1 MSWNRSERKK
11 TGERRKKVFHSSFSI
26 LHFTFYIVPLALV
39 CGAVLW
45 WATAASNGDA
55 HDRGKARPSRIAEA
69 ATNRTSAARLVRAKG
84 VGLTDGKSRAAK
96 RPQVVERGPTN
107 KVDLTRNVKPPT
119 VLGCNYYECVS
130 GGRPLF
136 ARPIFTN
143 SAENIIGGLLSARPG
158 ERFVPVE
165 LGEDFDNDFAES
177 LKSPTLTTEDDTPES
192 AIVKEAVAK
201 AKEMIAEGMAA
212 GQKPSEVVMSM
223 RDEMNR
229 IADYR
234 DMLQEDF
241 DSLKETATAERI
253 MAYLKEA
260 NMLLDEFGAEH
271 LDLPE
276 DEIEEINRRLAGSN
290 QKEKVHE

>member
-1 MSWNRSERKK
+1 MAWNRSDTSNQR
-11 TGERRKKVFHSSFSI
+11 GAGCGRRSVPFVLFVA
-26 LHFTFYIVPLALV
+26 FVPLALV
-39 CGAVLW
+39 CGVVLW

-107 KVDLTRNVKPPT
+107 RVELTKNVKPPT

-136 ARPIFTN
+136 TKPIFTN
-143 SAENIIGGLLSARPG
+143 SAENIIGGLLSAKPG

-165 LGEDFDNDFAES
+165 LGEDFDKDFADS
-177 LKSPTLTTEDDTPES
+177 LNAPIVIGEDDTH
-192 AIVKEAVAK
+192 ADVILKEAVSK
-201 AKEMIAEGMAA
+201 AKDQIAAGMES
-212 GQKPSEVVMSM
+212 GQKPSEVITAM

-234 DMLQEDF
+234 DLLQEDF
-241 DSLKETATAERI
+241 DKLKETGSAEKI

-260 NMLLDEFGAEH
+260 NMLLDEFGADH

-276 DEIEEINRRLAGSN
+276 DEIEEINRRLSGDDN
-290 QKEKVHE
+290 DQKENKE